1 MLFYRF
7 LLQSPVALILQSA
20 KQTCGDEN
28 YVKVQELGV
37 KEDGTTPTFFSKYEV
52 LKEYPQDM
60 IVSTVQVVH

>member
-1 MLFYRF
+1 LA
-7 LLQSPVALILQSA
+7 LQSV

-28 YVKVQELGV
+28 YIKVQELVV
-37 KEDGTTPTFFSKYEV
+37 KEDGTKPKLSSKYEI